1 MVVVNAQKTGTELNH
16 SRPLNV
22 STWSEHPEVNE
33 FVNQIFEEHF
43 TEKLYKDRKRHIKVV
58 LLDLYL
64 SWYYDP
70 TMCMG
75 YHRNKNKYKAGSLNS
90 ALKIS
95 ELTIKI
101 VDQLKENGFVYSR
114 KGNNVVVN
122 RIARMWPTGRL
133 IELFKKA
140 TFSVLDIRN
149 HPDTNTVVL
158 RDKDPKFIPK
168 NEKDKIPQ
176 IDIEYEFTPETE
188 AMREVLKDYNDKLYK
203 THIDVANLTKPF
215 IERKKGKKQKRPSK
229 IQINQH
235 NKFVRRIFN
244 DGSFDRGGR
253 FYGGFWQQIG
263 KEHRSHIQI
272 DGQRIIEQD
281 FSGWH
286 IALLYARKNILYFE
300 KYGSKAD
307 PYDIHIPEIN
317 DPEYKRWL
325 VKTVILIAVNAGSEK
340 SAFRAIQHTDTPE
353 DLIRP
358 TGLVLSNVLLT
369 SILDKLKAK
378 HSEIA
383 EFFCSGAGIE
393 LQNVD
398 GKITEKLIKSFTASN
413 IPILTV
419 HDSYLV
425 PEQYNHDLFTEMLEA
440 YKEIALEGQH
450 IDADGLAGL
459 ETDLVYTKIKQLG
472 YYDEA
477 IDYEEAGGGEEHQ
490 KIVALKDKLLI
501 ETKAYQ
507 RRLSD
512 FQEWV
517 QKTP

>member
-1 MVVVNAQKTGTELNH
+1 MVVVNAQKTGAELNH
-16 SRPLNV
+16 SRILNV
-22 STWSEHPEVNE
+22 NRWSGYPEVNE
-33 FVNQIFEEHF
+33 FVDDIYNEHF
-43 TEKLYKDRKRHIKVV
+43 SDLTKIRKKHLKVV
-58 LLDLYL
+58 LLDLYVC
-64 SWYYDP
+64 WYWDP
-70 TMCMG
+70 EMCLG
-75 YHRNKNKYKAGSLNS
+75 VHLNKNKYKAGSINS
-90 ALKIS
+90 ALNIS
-95 ELTIKI
+95 DLTILVVKR
-101 VDQLKENGFVYSR
+101 LKKDHFIYLR
-114 KGNNVVVN
+114 KGNT
-122 RIARMWPTGRL
+122 IFPKISRMWPTGRL
-133 IELFKKA
+133 IELFQKA
-140 TFSVLDIRN
+140 SFSILDIGLAPN
-149 HPDTNTVVL
+149 TNTIVL
-158 RDKDPKFIPK
+158 RDKDPKYIPK

-176 IDIEYEFTPETE
+176 IDIEYEFTSATE
-188 AMREVLKDYNDKLYK
+188 AMREVLMDYNDKLYK
-203 THIDVANLTKPF
+203 THIDVANLTKPY

-272 DGQRIIEQD
+272 DGQRVIEID

-286 IALLYARKNILYFE
+286 IQLLYARKNINYFT
-300 KYGSKAD
+300 KYGTNAD
-307 PYDIHIPEIN
+307 PYDIHVPELN

-325 VKTVILIAVNAGSEK
+325 VKTVILIAVNARSEK

-358 TGLVLSNVLLT
+358 TGLKLSNDLLT
-369 SILDKLKAK
+369 SMLDKLKAK

-450 IDADGLAGL
+450 IEADGLAGL
-459 ETDLVYTKIKQLG
+459 ETELAYTKVQQLG